1 MQENSRAIMTD
12 PSSNSIRSIAEEY
25 RFIPKNNNLQFD
37 LKHSMKK
44 SLKNLVVYAHKDRIK
59 ASMFRIESDIRREMH
74 NAKAKVN

>member
-1 MQENSRAIMTD
+1 MTE

-25 RFIPKNNNLQFD
+25 RFVPRNNTQFD